1 MLRREGRTKTSLLS
15 MDPAVMV
22 LVASALKR
30 LELPVEQPDV
40 PLGLQEP
47 GFSLRLTLNKVV
59 TGGAVPPGL
68 EGGATFGVSNLAWDR
83 MPRTPMCQQAKGAGQ
98 FLTLGGQL
106 VRGSGWALGVQPGH
120 HQRVALE
127 PLQPLGQNV
136 RRNPW
141 DVGLEVVESP
151 RLNKQSLNDE
161 QRPAITNASESLG
174 EC

>member
-1 MLRREGRTKTSLLS
+1 ML
-15 MDPAVMV
+15 
-22 LVASALKR
+22 LVASVLKAR
-30 LELPVEQPDV
+30 TPNCAAQRAI
-40 PLGLQEP
+40 GLQEA
-47 GFSLRLTLNKVV
+47 GFSLRLTFNKVV

-68 EGGATFGVSNLAWDR
+68 QRGATFGVSNLAWDCV
-83 MPRTPMCQQAKGAGQ
+83 PCAPMCQQAKGSGQ

-136 RRNPW
+136 RRDPW

-151 RLNKQSLNDE
+151 RLNEQSLNDE
-161 QRPAITNASESLG
+161 QRPAITDASESLG